1 MAQVL
6 SPLYPGERRGKDV
19 HRVAV
24 EEVLLWKYIAYNQV
38 GAFLPHKKFES
49 QFRLLLVYFYIVD
62 ISEIF
67 SKNCWNLLFALFCCF
82 SFFVCWLFLFFNL
95 HTLPEIWI
103 SKGKLFQS
111 LLEKDIYFDRKI
123 LNVILEFVYCAPP
136 HKLTIWKRYLALSF
150 SHQLKHIKD
159 GCSTMLWVVMVYLFC
174 ATRPM
179 KEKQGFT
186 FWDSFQ
192 SHKLFP

>member
-1 MAQVL
+1 MAVNK
-6 SPLYPGERRGKDV
+6 PFHIP
-19 HRVAV
+19 
-24 EEVLLWKYIAYNQV
+24 WT
-38 GAFLPHKKFES
+38 
-49 QFRLLLVYFYIVD
+49 
-62 ISEIF
+62 
-67 SKNCWNLLFALFCCF
+67 ALKIEKADLHII
-82 SFFVCWLFLFFNL
+82 WLFLLLCLPLVVSILQFTHF
-95 HTLPEIWI
+95 PEIWI

-123 LNVILEFVYCAPP
+123 LNVILEFVHCAPP

-192 SHKLFP
+192 SHKLFPWSMLHICNKLNHMKDHAGIRIGQCWHFE